1 MFLETLVSFQGEIK
15 MAEKA
20 FETEELEETFM
31 IICRGEVLLFNKL
44 CPCSPY
50 KSLFLHMYFRRDYK
64 VSLQRVS
71 LQKVSIT
78 KGINSK
84 WYRQQKVSIGL
95 HEKSIKQLM

>member
-1 MFLETLVSFQGEIK
+1 MLLETSVSFQGEIK

-50 KSLFLHMYFRRDYK
+50 KLYVPPYVFQAG
-64 VSLQRVS
+64 LQG
-71 LQKVSIT
+71 ITTNGIAT
-78 KGINSK
+78 KGIDYK
-84 WYRQQKVSIGL
+84 RYQQQMVSATEGIDRTA
-95 HEKSIKQLM
+95 

>member
-1 MFLETLVSFQGEIK
+1 MFLETLVSFQFEIK

-50 KSLFLHMYFRRDYK
+50 KSLLLHMYFRRDYK

-71 LQKVSIT
+71 LQKVST
-78 KGINSK
+78 ANGIGNRR
-84 WYRQQKVSIGL
+84 YRSDCMRNL
-95 HEKSIKQLM
+95 LNN